1 MTWKKAVLVFLPAAL
16 AVCFV
21 HPAPAQQATFV
32 GSKTC
37 LGCHSEYEEW
47 MAGSVHRDLTRKT
60 PDGGEASGCEVCHG
74 PGSRHVEDP
83 TVAGAILPMTPGKD
97 ARATNET
104 CLDCHNALFPELSH
118 RRSDHLRRGLS
129 CTDCHAVSGP
139 EAFHKMR
146 AVNDVMAGQQPR
158 LCYRCHTDERAGF
171 LLPYHHPV
179 EEGYMGC
186 TGCHNPHGAFEL
198 RQMKTRHTEPVCT
211 SCHEDQQG
219 PFIFE
224 HPAGRASGCQ
234 VCHQPHG
241 STNAKMLIRPKVMF
255 LCLECHADTPA
266 FHDVTKTEFQNCT
279 ACHSRIHG
287 SNLNR
292 NLLE

>member
-1 MTWKKAVLVFLPAAL
+1 MMKTPLSAALFLTLVFCLPRPAAS
-16 AVCFV
+16 
-21 HPAPAQQATFV
+21 QERSYV
-32 GSKTC
+32 GSETC
-37 LGCHSEYEEW
+37 LGCHSGYEDW
-47 MAGSVHRDLTRKT
+47 MAGSVHQGLTRT
-60 PDGGEASGCEVCHG
+60 DAAGEEASGCEACHG
-74 PGSRHVEDP
+74 PGSVHAEDP
-83 TVAGAILPMTPGKD
+83 SVEGAILPLTPGKD
-97 ARATNET
+97 SKKTTDR
-104 CLDCHNALFPELSH
+104 CLDCHNALFPEMSH
-118 RRSDHLRRGLS
+118 RRSAHLRRGVG
-129 CTDCHAVSGP
+129 CTDCHAPSGS
-139 EAFHKMR
+139 EAFHRMR
-146 AVNDVMAGQQPR
+146 AVEDVMARRQPQ
-158 LCYRCHTDERAGF
+158 LCYRCHTDQRAGF

-186 TGCHNPHGAFEL
+186 TGCHTPHGGFEL
-198 RQMKTRHTEPVCT
+198 RKMRTRHAEPVCT

-219 PFIFE
+219 PFVFE

-241 STNAKMLIRPKVMF
+241 STNAKMLTRAKVML
-255 LCLECHADTPA
+255 LCLECHPDTPA